1 MLHSIFKHSLSKKQH
16 VKKKYLVGFVCVGIV
31 LISFLIYTVIFLRDT
46 NTVEKCLAYPY
57 ANASQLKKIENETA
71 EENCCVAYLSM
82 QNDDGIQ
89 EMYLLKNKRFLGTLD
104 VQRYIVLQHQASV
117 MEKVGFFPTLS
128 PSDVQAEP
136 IDWYF
141 YSQNELQIEN
151 MVCTFN
157 TNGGAQSVQYFSCN
171 PNEPFICCL
180 PEMQG
185 NLRLES
191 MIGYNS
197 NGEQVYTFNTGLFSS
212 I

>member
-1 MLHSIFKHSLSKKQH
+1 MLHSTSKNIESIKFRFG
-16 VKKKYLVGFVCVGIV
+16 KKGTIGLACIGLM
-31 LISFLIYTVIFLRDT
+31 LISFFTYTVVFARDT
-46 NTVEKCLAYPY
+46 NTIEKCLAYPY
-57 ANASQLKKIENETA
+57 ANASQLEKIENETA
-71 EENCCVAYLSM
+71 EENRCVAYLST

-104 VQRYIVLQHQASV
+104 VQRYIVLHHQASV

>member
-1 MLHSIFKHSLSKKQH
+1 MSHLIFKKSSLKR
-16 VKKKYLVGFVCVGIV
+16 VLAIVFFVVGIV
-31 LISFLIYTVIFLRDT
+31 CISLLAYTGVFVRDT
-46 NTVEKCLAYPY
+46 RSLEACLAYPY
-57 ANASQLKKIENETA
+57 ATASKLEKIETQTA
-71 EENCCVAYLSM
+71 ESDAYTIYLST
-82 QNDDGIQ
+82 QNSDDIQ
-89 EMYLLKNKRFLGTLD
+89 EVYLLKNKRFLGILD
-104 VQRYIVLQHQASV
+104 IQRYIVVQHQASV

>member
-89 EMYLLKNKRFLGTLD
+89 EMYFAEK
-104 VQRYIVLQHQASV
+104 QAIFRNFGCTEIYCFTAS
-117 MEKVGFFPTLS
+117 GFGYGKGWIFP
-128 PSDVQAEP
+128 DAFAE
-136 IDWYF
+136 
-141 YSQNELQIEN
+141 
-151 MVCTFN
+151 
-157 TNGGAQSVQYFSCN
+157 
-171 PNEPFICCL
+171 
-180 PEMQG
+180 
-185 NLRLES
+185 
-191 MIGYNS
+191 
-197 NGEQVYTFNTGLFSS
+197 
-212 I
+212 